1 MDRFFLKGENLSKT
15 FDSREPVFNSIKLEL
30 KNNSIIGIAGK
41 NGSGKTTLLKIMAGL
56 LIPTDGNV
64 TFSIKN
70 NVINKE
76 GFNDYYGFVAPYLNL
91 YEEFTDREQ
100 IKVFMELKGLRYN
113 EDKAEKLL
121 SEFNLSNTEN
131 KYIGKFSSGMKQRL
145 KFILAFMHEPLILF
159 LDEPFSNL
167 DEFGINSTERMIAN
181 HIDDGGGV
189 VLASNDSREKALCHE
204 IISLD

>member
-1 MDRFFLKGENLSKT
+1 MEDFFLQGENLSKT
-15 FDSREPVFNSIKLEL
+15 FDGREPVFNSIKMEL
-30 KNNSIIGIAGK
+30 RNNGSIGIGGK

-56 LIPTDGNV
+56 LIPTVGNV
-64 TFSIKN
+64 MLSVKN
-70 NVINKE
+70 NVIPKD

-113 EDKAEKLL
+113 EDKADKLL

-145 KFILAFMHEPLILF
+145 KFVLAFIHEPLILF

-167 DEFGINSTERMIAN
+167 DEYGINSAERMIAN
-181 HIDDGGGV
+181 HIDGGGGV
-189 VLASNDSREKALCHE
+189 VIASNDSREKALCNE